1 LWLVMRHM
9 QKDKDHNFKPDEG
22 YKLDIGDTIKFGRVR
37 YKVIMMHNYRDA
49 IQEYSLT
56 DRFQRHRFNQEQRR
70 NSVVS
75 EDGHV
80 KVKRKRSR

>member
-1 LWLVMRHM
+1 
-9 QKDKDHNFKPDEG
+9 
-22 YKLDIGDTIKFGRVR
+22 VR